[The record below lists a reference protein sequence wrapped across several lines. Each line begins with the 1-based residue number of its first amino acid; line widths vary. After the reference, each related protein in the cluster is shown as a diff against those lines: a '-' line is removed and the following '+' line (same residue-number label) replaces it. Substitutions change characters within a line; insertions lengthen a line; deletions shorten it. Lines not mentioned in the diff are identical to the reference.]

1 MSDKL
6 SLSTLLAPL
15 DQSNPETRWCGTI
28 STYRWKCLKNSEWLS
43 VMLLSTT
50 GQQAKKRG
58 YDRWYNAHT
67 SLVVMSD
74 GRLNKKRRWAAAWL
88 NVVQTSTRERPRK
101 EVLSTK
107 RSRASCAAS
116 LCKPLHQSKYRDQL
130 Q

>member
-6 SLSTLLAPL
+6 FLSTLLAPL

-28 STYRWKCLKNSEWLS
+28 STYRWKCLKNSDSGYS

-67 SLVVMSD
+67 SLGGMSD
-74 GRLNKKRRWAAAWL
+74 GRLNKKTLWAA
-88 NVVQTSTRERPRK
+88 T
-101 EVLSTK
+101 
-107 RSRASCAAS
+107 
-116 LCKPLHQSKYRDQL
+116 
-130 Q
+130 

>member
-28 STYRWKCLKNSEWLS
+28 STYRWKCLKIVSGYRS
-43 VMLLSTT
+43 CLSTT
-50 GQQAKKRG
+50 SQQAKKRG

-74 GRLNKKRRWAAAWL
+74 GRLKKARRK
-88 NVVQTSTRERPRK
+88 TGK
-101 EVLSTK
+101 I
-107 RSRASCAAS
+107 
-116 LCKPLHQSKYRDQL
+116 
-130 Q
+130 